1 MRVFLVEN
9 SPPVRERLRALIQ
22 GVKGVEIVGEAASAK
37 EALRMIAASGV
48 DAVVLD
54 IHLDDGNGFEVL
66 RALRKSA
73 PGIAVY
79 MLTNF
84 ASQTYRSAAE
94 RMGARGFFDKSREI
108 PGLLAV
114 LSEKS

>member
-1 MRVFLVEN
+1 MKVLLVEN
-9 SPPVRERLRALIQ
+9 SPLVRDRLRSLLL
-22 GVKGVEIVGEAASAK
+22 GVKGVELVGEAATAK
-37 EALRMIAASGV
+37 EALQKIAANGV

-66 RALRKSA
+66 RALKESA

-84 ASQTYRSAAE
+84 VSHTYRKAAE
-94 RMGARGFFDKSREI
+94 RLGARGFFDKSREI
-108 PGLLAV
+108 PGLLAA